1 METDQQTCPLI
12 DQKAS
17 SPPKPMSCDEVG
29 EDILQDTYFD
39 HKRPL
44 DSNAFDA
51 LLNTNFND
59 VEDDLPTSVTAGQWR
74 PAHSETLSQQQSP
87 SRTRLELS
95 SHYAKRDTLQPTQ
108 PGSQFGAYG
117 SEAQV
122 TSNFSGLPYHGHTA
136 SNPYEHYNVL
146 HQPHAASLGQM
157 PNHIDQGR
165 YYPTSS
171 PVAMPTMNDVYP
183 EVPASVPVQQFGYY
197 SPSNASRQGTADLMG
212 YENTIHE
219 EDEVGEGIN
228 GEIADPCYAQLL
240 YRCLRDAPDHTMALK
255 DVYKWVRQYS
265 QKARDSPGT
274 GWQNSVRHN
283 LSMNAV
289 SSKNLPIASTFVIAN
304 SSVQAFERV
313 ASSAIHGP
321 KKGSLWR
328 LTRQALQDGVIS
340 TTRYRK
346 DPKRK
351 PERRSSPAL
360 KRQISGA
367 KGGQA
372 TRAASAHKRAMQ
384 ARALGTTN
392 ISGFE
397 RHRRALR
404 QQEPVFLT
412 PTSMPNSNRATA
424 SPTSGW
430 MPHGLPSHLPH
441 STSLPASPYFVQSV
455 ENDSFAMGPPQSM
468 SNPHTP
474 PEIHIGFSAP
484 PKASPTNAFDSPS
497 KGFLNEFEL
506 AYHDQAM
513 GTLFGNH
520 DDFGPNTPSL
530 GTEMSFTADDMTPMS
545 RLSVS
550 VEPMR
555 S

>member
-1 METDQQTCPLI
+1 MD
-12 DQKAS
+12 
-17 SPPKPMSCDEVG
+17 
-29 EDILQDTYFD
+29 
-39 HKRPL
+39 
-44 DSNAFDA
+44 
-51 LLNTNFND
+51 
-59 VEDDLPTSVTAGQWR
+59 
-74 PAHSETLSQQQSP
+74 
-87 SRTRLELS
+87 
-95 SHYAKRDTLQPTQ
+95 
-108 PGSQFGAYG
+108 
-117 SEAQV
+117 
-122 TSNFSGLPYHGHTA
+122 
-136 SNPYEHYNVL
+136 
-146 HQPHAASLGQM
+146 
-157 PNHIDQGR
+157 
-165 YYPTSS
+165 
-171 PVAMPTMNDVYP
+171 
-183 EVPASVPVQQFGYY
+183 
-197 SPSNASRQGTADLMG
+197 
-212 YENTIHE
+212 YENAIPE
-219 EDEVGEGIN
+219 EDEAGEAIN

-265 QKARDSPGT
+265 QKARDSAGT

-289 SSKNLPIASTFVIAN
+289 SPENLTPVSVVIKAN
-304 SSVQAFERV
+304 SYMQAFERV
-313 ASSAIHGP
+313 AASAIHGP

-424 SPTSGW
+424 SPQSGW
-430 MPHGLPSHLPH
+430 IPHGLPSHLPH
-441 STSLPASPYFVQSV
+441 TTSLPASPYFVQSV
-455 ENDSFAMGPPQSM
+455 ENDSFPMGPPQSM

-474 PEIHIGFSAP
+474 PEIHIGYSAP
-484 PKASPTNAFDSPS
+484 PKASPTTTFDSPS
-497 KGFLNEFEL
+497 RGFLNEFEL

-513 GTLFGNH
+513 GSLFGNH

-530 GTEMSFTADDMTPMS
+530 GTEMSFTADELTPMS